1 LICKIIT
8 LKSQASKLL
17 KSKSHTPKSPEG
29 DLTPKSPEGDLT
41 TKSPEGELTPKSPEG
56 DLLRF
61 AGIYYSRREIT
72 PPLGGRGVPLNPLKG
87 TYSAARVL
95 MVK

>member
-41 TKSPEGELTPKSPEG
+41 PKSPEG
-56 DLLRF
+56 DLLRC
-61 AGIYYSRREIT
+61 AGIFYSRREIT
-72 PPLGGRGVPLNPLKG
+72 PPLGATLYTQIGISSMKENGRLC
-87 TYSAARVL
+87 
-95 MVK
+95 MVKYNIY